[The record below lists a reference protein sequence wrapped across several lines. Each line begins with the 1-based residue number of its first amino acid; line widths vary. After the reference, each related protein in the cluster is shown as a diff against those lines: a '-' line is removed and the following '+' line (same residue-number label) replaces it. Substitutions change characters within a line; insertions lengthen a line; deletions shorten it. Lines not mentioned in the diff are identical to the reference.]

1 MPWKEVST
9 MSLRYE
15 FVVLASEEG
24 VNMTAL
30 CARYGISPKTGY
42 KWLKRYRAQ
51 GKGGLQNQP
60 KRPLHSPNKSSAK
73 IEEAVLLLRR
83 RHPAWGGRKLRT
95 RLQKLGHRGVPSAST
110 ITAILRRHGCLS
122 DQDATR
128 HTPWQRFEH
137 AAPNAL
143 LQMDFKG
150 HFAVATARCHA
161 LTILDD
167 HSRFALCVKAC
178 GNEQG
183 VTVQT
188 ALTETFRRYGLPER
202 MTMDNGNPW
211 RAEGEYGFSGIELW
225 LIRLGI
231 VVSHSRPYH
240 PQTQGKDE
248 RFHRTLQAEVLNYR
262 TFRDLVHCQKAFDT
276 WRDIYNLERPHEA
289 LGMEVP
295 AGRYRP
301 SQRTFPDT
309 LPSID
314 YGPDDIV
321 RKVQAKGELFFRGH
335 IFRVSRSLRGYPVAL
350 RPRQEDGAFSVFFC
364 HQRVAEIDLRYPYE

>member
-1 MPWKEVST
+1 
-9 MSLRYE
+9 
-15 FVVLASEEG
+15 
-24 VNMTAL
+24 
-30 CARYGISPKTGY
+30 
-42 KWLKRYRAQ
+42 
-51 GKGGLQNQP
+51 
-60 KRPLHSPNKSSAK
+60 
-73 IEEAVLLLRR
+73 
-83 RHPAWGGRKLRT
+83 
-95 RLQKLGHRGVPSAST
+95 VPSAST

-122 DQDATR
+122 DRDSTR

-137 AAPNAL
+137 AAPNEL

-150 HFAVATARCHA
+150 HFPVGTERCHS
-161 LTILDD
+161 LTVLDD

-178 GNEQG
+178 GNEKG

-188 ALTETFRRYGLPER
+188 ALTETFRRYGLPQR

-211 RAEGEYGFSGIELW
+211 GADGEYGFSSIELW

-231 VVSHSRPYH
+231 GVSHSRPYH

-248 RFHRTLQAEVLNYR
+248 RFHRTLQAEVLHYR
-262 TFRDLVHCQKAFDT
+262 TFRDLAHCQRHFDR

-289 LGMEVP
+289 LGMDVP
-295 AGRYRP
+295 ASRYRP
-301 SQRTFPDT
+301 SPRAFPEV

-321 RKVQAKGELFFRGH
+321 RKVQAKGELFFHGH

-350 RPRQEDGAFSVFFC
+350 RPDRVDGCFSVFFC
-364 HQRVAEIDLRYPYE
+364 HQKVAAIDLRHPYE